1 MRENKLER
9 ESMPHGCGCPG
20 KPEEGLGSFGAI
32 PVVTGIGE
40 YLTWELQIKL
50 RSSARAEF
58 VLKC

>member
-1 MRENKLER
+1 
-9 ESMPHGCGCPG
+9 MPHGCGCPG